1 MKNGVAPVDLQP
13 ELTEPRVRDGELLL
27 LDVSLELLD
36 RLETRFSEM
45 DSSGDGRLTVEVGF

>member
-1 MKNGVAPVDLQP
+1 MRAGDGVDKCEFVTGMLKLMCAADP
-13 ELTEPRVRDGELLL
+13 
-27 LDVSLELLD
+27 ELLD